1 MPCCPDCGSWLR
13 DCCKKKKDVKR
24 DSITE
29 AEETL
34 EQLEQFEESKELT
47 LEPRFLPLT
56 FVPDIII
63 EEILNESFR
72 TIPYQIRNQAV
83 ILIADVCGFTSLTES
98 YCQKGTIG
106 IEELARVLNGY
117 MSTLAA
123 MLLDAGGDILNFA
136 GDAFL
141 VYWKETD
148 NAIIKAFMC
157 AIALQ
162 THTCLQEK
170 NLDGTL
176 KVKIGIGKGNAITW
190 ILGTPQD
197 FLLFVM
203 AGHGIAEAHQ
213 AEEMCNSG
221 DIIVSKSIFTSL
233 QAIGAETFAATELVD
248 GFVKISGY
256 GAGSSTEPYPER
268 IKEFKLCA
276 KEHITLSKFFLIPSL
291 RDLETVEELSYVSEL
306 TMVTIL
312 FISLKDINVEEP
324 QILDKT
330 FDVIL
335 ACAKLQGGVLNKML
349 LFDKG
354 CTYLVVF
361 GLQGQKHSDD
371 AARGLLC
378 ANDIVN
384 RHESIQLKASVGVA
398 SGTCF
403 CGLVGHPQR
412 QEYTVIGNRVNLAA
426 RIMVKYK
433 EEPIVL
439 DSTTYHLSRETL
451 GDACF
456 YQLPARKM
464 KGIESAGNI
473 YAYRIKSLKTVAQ
486 ESSVDIPETMPQAE
500 GEDAKGKLIS
510 SLKTLFDEQERQQIL
525 STAILPVIIIEGPSN
540 SGKSYYMYFAVH
552 EAKQIGYK
560 ICCCCT
566 VEDSPSDPFLTI
578 ALLVQRM
585 LDMSPKESVLERE
598 MKILKAFPLGFD
610 PQLYLL
616 NHFFH
621 VQFRPPDHVNID
633 QQFIWKET
641 CRLFKIIFQKFADG
655 TPS

>member
-1 MPCCPDCGSWLR
+1 MPCPDCGSWLR
-13 DCCKKKKDVKR
+13 DCCKKKKDVQR

-72 TIPYQIRNQAV
+72 TIPYQIRNEAV

-148 NAIIKAFMC
+148 NAIIKAYMC

-162 THTCLQEK
+162 THVCLQEK

-233 QAIGAETFAATELVD
+233 QAIGAETFTTTELVD
-248 GFVKISGY
+248 GFVKISNY

-291 RDLETVEELSYVSEL
+291 RGLETVEELSYVSEL
-306 TMVTIL
+306 TM
-312 FISLKDINVEEP
+312 
-324 QILDKT
+324 
-330 FDVIL
+330 
-335 ACAKLQGGVLNKML
+335 
-349 LFDKG
+349 
-354 CTYLVVF
+354 Y
-361 GLQGQKHSDD
+361 
-371 AARGLLC
+371 
-378 ANDIVN
+378 
-384 RHESIQLKASVGVA
+384 SIKSFCWVA

-456 YQLPARKM
+456 YRLPARKM

-473 YAYRIKSLKTVAQ
+473 YAYRIKSLK
-486 ESSVDIPETMPQAE
+486 
-500 GEDAKGKLIS
+500 
-510 SLKTLFDEQERQQIL
+510 
-525 STAILPVIIIEGPSN
+525 
-540 SGKSYYMYFAVH
+540 
-552 EAKQIGYK
+552 
-560 ICCCCT
+560 
-566 VEDSPSDPFLTI
+566 
-578 ALLVQRM
+578 
-585 LDMSPKESVLERE
+585 
-598 MKILKAFPLGFD
+598 
-610 PQLYLL
+610 
-616 NHFFH
+616 
-621 VQFRPPDHVNID
+621 
-633 QQFIWKET
+633 
-641 CRLFKIIFQKFADG
+641 
-655 TPS
+655 